1 MHKFIPLLLDKV
13 MIYFWSFWAL
23 FGWRMKIRTSTH
35 FFPPFSWTFVI
46 CRLTCWKISNRAL
59 AVLTKRS
66 LSPTT
71 KEASC
76 LILTMIAEP
85 ENSKGQTINRQN
97 YSSSVV
103 IFMTPVQV
111 LNFNEM
117 SLSTVMF
124 RKCFLLWRQ
133 LGFVSV
139 IETIFHLVIAN
150 QENITLFVLLDR

>member
-1 MHKFIPLLLDKV
+1 
-13 MIYFWSFWAL
+13 
-23 FGWRMKIRTSTH
+23 
-35 FFPPFSWTFVI
+35 
-46 CRLTCWKISNRAL
+46 
-59 AVLTKRS
+59 
-66 LSPTT
+66 
-71 KEASC
+71 
-76 LILTMIAEP
+76 MIAEP

-117 SLSTVMF
+117 SLPTVMF

-139 IETIFHLVIAN
+139 IRETIFHLVIAN
-150 QENITLFVLLDR
+150 HENIFLFVLIDR